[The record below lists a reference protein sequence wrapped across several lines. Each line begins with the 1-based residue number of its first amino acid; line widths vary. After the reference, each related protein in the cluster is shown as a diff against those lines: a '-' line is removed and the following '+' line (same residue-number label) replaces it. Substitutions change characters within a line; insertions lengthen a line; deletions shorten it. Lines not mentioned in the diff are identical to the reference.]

1 MPAAY
6 VGSRGDGME
15 SVQTPGRVLLVDD
28 EPSVCQLLNDALL
41 RAGYQCQSC
50 STGEE
55 ALNVLKRE
63 PFDIVITDLYMPGL
77 SGMSLLE
84 QGSRVRPESAFLL
97 ATGESDARVGV
108 EAMKNGAADYLVKP
122 FPITSLMESVRRAQQ
137 KKRRA
142 SQPGDGAKRLKAL
155 ASRRK
160 VQLRKALE
168 EIDHL
173 YDETV
178 ETLGAALDLRDN
190 ETAGHAQRV
199 CRYTVEI
206 GRVMGFSGRDL
217 KDFARGSLL
226 HDIGKIGIPDE
237 ILLKP
242 AALTDQEA
250 AIMRTH
256 VMIGYN
262 LIQHLDY
269 LRAAAEMVLCH
280 HERFDGCG
288 YPHGLA
294 GPEIPIGARIF
305 SVADMLDAMTT
316 DRPYR
321 QACSL
326 ADAKAEI
333 TSESGRQLDPEV
345 VAAFL
350 LIPEETLEM
359 LRRAP
364 HARASRDKKS
374 KRRRRIRG

>member
-1 MPAAY
+1 
-6 VGSRGDGME
+6 ME
-15 SVQTPGRVLLVDD
+15 AVQSSGRVLVVDD

-41 RAGYQCQSC
+41 RAGYYCQSC

-55 ALNVLKRE
+55 ALSALKRE

-84 QGSRVRPESAFLL
+84 EGSRVRPESAFLM

-108 EAMKNGAADYLVKP
+108 EAMKQGAVDYLVKP
-122 FPITSLMESVRRAQQ
+122 FPITSLVESVRRAQQ
-137 KKRRA
+137 KKSKTTEPEDGGRYFRR
-142 SQPGDGAKRLKAL
+142 L
-155 ASRRK
+155 ASKRRL
-160 VQLRKALE
+160 QLRKALE

-206 GRVMGFSGRDL
+206 GRVMGFTQRVL
-217 KDFARGSLL
+217 RDFARGALL
-226 HDIGKIGIPDE
+226 HDVGKIGIPDE

-242 AALTDQEA
+242 GALTAQEA

-262 LIQHLDY
+262 LIQHRDY
-269 LRAAAEMVLCH
+269 LRAAAEILLCH
-280 HERFDGCG
+280 HERFDGSG
-288 YPHGLA
+288 YPRGLA
-294 GPEIPIGARIF
+294 GHDIPIGARVF

-321 QACSL
+321 QACTL
-326 ADAKAEI
+326 AQARAEI
-333 TSESGRQLDPEV
+333 RAESGRQFDPEV
-345 VAAFL
+345 VVAFL
-350 LIPEETLEM
+350 SIPEEALQL
-359 LRRAP
+359 LRNSP
-364 HARASRDKKS
+364 HTGASGNK
-374 KRRRRIRG
+374 

>member
-1 MPAAY
+1 
-6 VGSRGDGME
+6 ME
-15 SVQTPGRVLLVDD
+15 TVQAPGRVLLVDD

-41 RAGYQCQSC
+41 RAGYQCKSC
-50 STGEE
+50 STGDE
-55 ALNVLKRE
+55 ALDVLKRE
-63 PFDIVITDLYMPGL
+63 SFDIVITDLYMPGL

-84 QGSRVRPESAFLL
+84 EGSRVRPESAFLM
-97 ATGESDARVGV
+97 ATGESDARIGV

-122 FPITSLMESVRRAQQ
+122 FAITSLMESVRRAQQ
-137 KKRRA
+137 KRSKA
-142 SQPGDGAKRLKAL
+142 AEHEDGGVRLKAL

-160 VQLRKALE
+160 LQLRKALE

-199 CRYTVEI
+199 CRYTIEI
-206 GRVMGFSGRDL
+206 GRVMGFSGRAL
-217 KDFARGSLL
+217 KDFARGALL

-242 AALTDQEA
+242 AALTDHEA
-250 AIMRTH
+250 ALMRTH

-280 HERFDGCG
+280 HERFDGFG
-288 YPHGLA
+288 YPRGVA
-294 GPEIPIGARIF
+294 GEEIPIGARIF

-326 ADAKAEI
+326 AEAKAEI
-333 TSESGRQLDPEV
+333 RAESGRQLDPEV

-350 LIPEETLEM
+350 SIPDGALEM
-359 LRRAP
+359 LGRAP
-364 HARASRDKKS
+364 HAEASRTKS
-374 KRRRRIRG
+374 SGARRLRRDS